1 VFLTRTTG
9 LNLYLGN
16 ATPDD
21 GRGEV
26 GRRSGN
32 PRMYRAYDE
41 LGATQA
47 ERESA
52 AKAEAWRAIRSRM
65 PWWPFEKILSEMP
78 VLLTPA
84 PLPVGRLVQP
94 ATVAGSFA
102 RWSYRTPVDGT
113 PLEWTRHALAW
124 LIVATWLV
132 VLLTGTA
139 GLAISR
145 SRLQALLLLFAVAHL
160 LPVIAAYAGSRY
172 RIPLLPGLIL
182 GASWLAVH
190 GRSAWGVAPR
200 ARRIVAVAAVALA
213 LLATAS
219 QWSALQNPGWT

>member
-1 VFLTRTTG
+1 
-9 LNLYLGN
+9 
-16 ATPDD
+16 
-21 GRGEV
+21 
-26 GRRSGN
+26 
-32 PRMYRAYDE
+32 
-41 LGATQA
+41 
-47 ERESA
+47 
-52 AKAEAWRAIRSRM
+52 
-65 PWWPFEKILSEMP
+65 
-78 VLLTPA
+78 
-84 PLPVGRLVQP
+84 VQP